1 MPIAKQLRP
10 KLCWCHVPSWHWCT
24 TLKLWRTGEWCV
36 AVGWSLKLKVVMASP
51 SRGICYLIPPTTN
64 PLYTCYPWLPW
75 YFMISLYRGSLN
87 HLQIPISISVFRQW
101 EQRLSGPG
109 GGGLLTTQ
117 NNHLD
122 SIKRGKGD
130 SDSLDQAIDL
140 SICTQSAMTPSTKVA
155 THLPLLLEVRTAIHI
170 RISIDSYLGKY
181 RKDNVPWIMKHVFPH
196 SGTCW
201 MKIWVSQVRTNMP

>member
-1 MPIAKQLRP
+1 MGETGGKGLWSTSCCVPIHENLQKKLHGLETLPQFSFERP
-10 KLCWCHVPSWHWCT
+10 AFFL
-24 TLKLWRTGEWCV
+24 
-36 AVGWSLKLKVVMASP
+36 
-51 SRGICYLIPPTTN
+51 SRHPTTPHPHLQGLWSTSCCVPIHEN
-64 PLYTCYPWLPW
+64 LQKKLHGLET
-75 YFMISLYRGSLN
+75 LYRGSLN

-181 RKDNVPWIMKHVFPH
+181 RKDHVP
-196 SGTCW
+196 
-201 MKIWVSQVRTNMP
+201 

>member
-1 MPIAKQLRP
+1 MKDYQLCHANCQAIASKALLMPCPELALVHHPQ
-10 KLCWCHVPSWHWCT
+10 
-24 TLKLWRTGEWCV
+24 TLED
-36 AVGWSLKLKVVMASP
+36 GWSLKLKVVMASP
-51 SRGICYLIPPTTN
+51 SRGISYLIPPTTN

-75 YFMISLYRGSLN
+75 YFMISLYRRSLN
-87 HLQIPISISVFRQW
+87 HLQIPISISVRRQW

-140 SICTQSAMTPSTKVA
+140 PICTQSAMTPFTKVA
-155 THLPLLLEVRTAIHI
+155 IHLPLLLEVRTAIHI

-181 RKDNVPWIMKHVFPH
+181 RKDHVSWSMSFH
-196 SGTCW
+196 
-201 MKIWVSQVRTNMP
+201 ILEHVE

>member
-1 MPIAKQLRP
+1 MPCPELALVHHPQTLEDWWVVCGGR
-10 KLCWCHVPSWHWCT
+10 
-24 TLKLWRTGEWCV
+24 LKLEM
-36 AVGWSLKLKVVMASP
+36 KVVMASP

-140 SICTQSAMTPSTKVA
+140 SICTQSAMTPSHKSCNPPAPTIGSKNRY
-155 THLPLLLEVRTAIHI
+155 TYT
-170 RISIDSYLGKY
+170 YKY
-181 RKDNVPWIMKHVFPH
+181 RQLFGEI
-196 SGTCW
+196 
-201 MKIWVSQVRTNMP
+201 